1 MGFINLTFFLPS
13 ADYLLVH
20 RNWSVL
26 WVRRIF
32 NSVCMCGPALTM
44 AILSYPP
51 NGSQCNVAFTITLMC
66 LGMFFNGAISSGHFS
81 TPVDLSPNYAG
92 TVFGISNTLSGGSLG
107 FSVPVIIGAIT
118 NDNMNFAAWSI
129 IFGTAA
135 GCYVITNFF
144 YFFMISGD
152 IQSWNYY
159 VSFKDTKTRTNA
171 LSRCCILSLSK
182 NAYD

>member
-1 MGFINLTFFLPS
+1 MPS

-32 NSVCMCGPALTM
+32 NSICMCGPALTM

-159 VSFKDTKTRTNA
+159 VSFKDTKTRT
-171 LSRCCILSLSK
+171 CIIKMLYIISFQKMLMI
-182 NAYD
+182 